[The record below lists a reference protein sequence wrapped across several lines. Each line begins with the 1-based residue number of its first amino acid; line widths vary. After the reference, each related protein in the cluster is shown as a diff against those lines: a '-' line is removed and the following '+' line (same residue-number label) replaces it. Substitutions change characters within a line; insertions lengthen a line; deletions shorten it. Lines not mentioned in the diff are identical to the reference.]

1 MSIKV
6 NIAETEI
13 YIYIS
18 ENNFGDGA
26 PAYRVKKELATP
38 QEAESLKLFPY
49 YQCVLMMG
57 MIRAEEI
64 TETMNKDALFEIS
77 REGFISNKEQIDSFR
92 SMMKEIIQSEP
103 DYRNREA

>member
-6 NIAETEI
+6 NIAETEK

>member
-6 NIAETEI
+6 NITETEK

-64 TETMNKDALFEIS
+64 TETMNKDALIEIS
-77 REGFISNKEQIDSFR
+77 KEGFISNKEQINSFR
-92 SMMKEIIQSEP
+92 SMIKEIIQSET
-103 DYRNREA
+103 DHRNRGA